1 MSREV
6 IAVLMPQKKRQHK
19 SGEGVQALFRLED
32 GQVVLEDI
40 ADTGVFSG
48 EDVARFRQAMAIKD
62 PTHGG
67 NPVAFS
73 EKQYKSLAKKC
84 VMGDL

>member
-1 MSREV
+1 
-6 IAVLMPQKKRQHK
+6 MPQKKRQHK

-40 ADTGVFSG
+40 ADTGIFSG

-62 PTHGG
+62 PDTREVIGYEME
-67 NPVAFS
+67 PITRA
-73 EKQYKSLAKKC
+73 AR
-84 VMGDL
+84 

>member
-40 ADTGVFSG
+40 ADTGIFSG

-62 PTHGG
+62 PDTREVIGYEME
-67 NPVAFS
+67 PITRA
-73 EKQYKSLAKKC
+73 AR
-84 VMGDL
+84 

>member
-62 PTHGG
+62 PDTREVIGYEME
-67 NPVAFS
+67 PITRA
-73 EKQYKSLAKKC
+73 AR
-84 VMGDL
+84 

>member
-1 MSREV
+1 V
-6 IAVLMPQKKRQHK
+6 MPQNKRQHK

-40 ADTGVFSG
+40 ADTGIFSG

-62 PTHGG
+62 PDTREVIGYEME
-67 NPVAFS
+67 PITRA
-73 EKQYKSLAKKC
+73 AR
-84 VMGDL
+84 